1 LIREWG
7 LMIVTGLV
15 GALVKSRYKWGKTPP
30 SFHVRPKHILT
41 LHKGFWT
48 FGTIAMFAIFW
59 NLAIEGRKH
68 AKHLGTDV
76 YRTYTLCGCLT
87 LFVWLCYPICWAVS
101 EGANIIP
108 LDSEAVF
115 YGVLDFLAKPVFS
128 IALIVGHWNINPG
141 RMGLKLRDY
150 DEEPSYFRPM
160 NGAEAKKEGGRADG
174 AIDGVV

>member
-1 LIREWG
+1 
-7 LMIVTGLV
+7 
-15 GALVKSRYKWGKTPP
+15 
-30 SFHVRPKHILT
+30 
-41 LHKGFWT
+41 
-48 FGTIAMFAIFW
+48 MFAIFW

-108 LDSEAVF
+108 PDSEAVF
-115 YGVLDFLAKPVFS
+115 YGILDFLAKPVFS

-150 DEEPSYFRPM
+150 DEEPSYFGPK
-160 NGAEAKKEGGRADG
+160 NGTEAKKEGGRTDNAV
-174 AIDGVV
+174 DGVV